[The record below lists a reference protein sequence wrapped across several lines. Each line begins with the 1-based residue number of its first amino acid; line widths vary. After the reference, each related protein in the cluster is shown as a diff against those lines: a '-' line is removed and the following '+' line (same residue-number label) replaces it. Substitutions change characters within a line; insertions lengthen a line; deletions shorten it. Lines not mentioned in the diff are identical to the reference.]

1 MKKLLLVTVLA
12 LFAFI
17 VPLAFVGPA
26 YASDCNNAQSVFG
39 DSYTLGKG
47 EALNGN
53 LVVFGGNVAIEEGAT
68 VNCSVV
74 VLGGNVEI
82 AGAVDEDVTVIGGNV
97 DLRSTAVIGGELSA
111 VGGSISRDE
120 GAEVKGGETQGFNW
134 EGSRPFRFLPIPFR
148 FVDPVFYVV
157 QAAFNV
163 VFSSIALGLLA
174 LLVVLFWPDQ
184 TARVSA
190 AVTTAPVASGGLGL
204 LTLIAVPVL
213 IVVTAITICL
223 SPFSAV
229 GALVFAAA
237 ILFGWMALGMLVGAR
252 LTAALN
258 LRNLSPAVSAGIGT
272 LLFTLAANVIGWV
285 VPCVGWVVPV
295 MLAAIGLG
303 AVALTRF
310 GTRPYLAGLPPQPT
324 QPTPPPPPAPDAGE
338 ATMAS

>member
-17 VPLAFVGPA
+17 VPLAFAGPA

-39 DSYTLGKG
+39 DSYTLGEG
-47 EALNGN
+47 ETLNSN

-82 AGAVDEDVTVIGGNV
+82 AGAVDEDVT
-97 DLRSTAVIGGELSA
+97 VIGGELSA

-157 QAAFNV
+157 QAALNV
-163 VFSSIALGLLA
+163 VFSAIAMGLLA

-310 GTRPYLAGLPPQPT
+310 GTRPYLSGLPPQPT